1 MSGANL
7 RKGQSPFYGSDTIA
21 LVDLNYTLVG
31 NSPKWGEPRIT
42 PFSRQIEQETYR
54 QWLVDFLRDK
64 YAILI
69 TARPARYREQTLERI
84 LSQTDWQPQEAYFA
98 EISATPPDI
107 KEDLLLR
114 YIFPKHGR
122 NGEDYFGIESNPKT
136 RAMYNKYDIKALSFA
151 DFKKQTVDK
160 FGLT

>member
-1 MSGANL
+1 MNGANL

-21 LVDLNYTLVG
+21 LVDLNYTLVE
-31 NSPKWGEPRIT
+31 NSPKWGAPKIY
-42 PFSRQIEQETYR
+42 PFIRQIEQETYR

-69 TARPARYREQTLERI
+69 TARPQKYREATLERI
-84 LSQTDWQPQEAYFA
+84 KLLTGWQPQEVYFA
-98 EISATPPDI
+98 EISATPPEI

-136 RAMYNKYDIKALSFA
+136 RAMYLRYSIESLRAE
-151 DFKKQTVDK
+151 DFKTKIICR
-160 FGLT
+160 

>member
-1 MSGANL
+1 M
-7 RKGQSPFYGSDTIA
+7 KY

-54 QWLVDFLRDK
+54 QWLVDFLKDE

-84 LSQTDWQPQEAYFA
+84 LAQTGWQPQEAYFA
-98 EISATPPDI
+98 EISAPPPEI
-107 KEDLLLR
+107 KEDLLLL
-114 YIFPKHGR
+114 YIFPKYGR
-122 NGEDYFGIESNPKT
+122 NGADFFGIESNPKT
-136 RAMYNKYDIKALSFA
+136 RAMYGKYGILSQSQA
-151 DFKKQTVDK
+151 DLQKSVNIS
-160 FGLT
+160 

>member
-21 LVDLNYTLVG
+21 LVDLNYTLVE
-31 NSPKWGEPRIT
+31 NSPKWGAPKIY
-42 PFSRQIEQETYR
+42 PFIRQIEQETYR

-69 TARPARYREQTLERI
+69 TARPQKYREATLERI
-84 LSQTDWQPQEAYFA
+84 KLLSAWQPQEAYFA
-98 EISATPPDI
+98 EISATPPEI

-114 YIFPKHGR
+114 YVFPKHGR

-136 RAMYNKYDIKALSFA
+136 RAMYLRYSIESLRAE
-151 DFKKQTVDK
+151 DFKTKIICR
-160 FGLT
+160 